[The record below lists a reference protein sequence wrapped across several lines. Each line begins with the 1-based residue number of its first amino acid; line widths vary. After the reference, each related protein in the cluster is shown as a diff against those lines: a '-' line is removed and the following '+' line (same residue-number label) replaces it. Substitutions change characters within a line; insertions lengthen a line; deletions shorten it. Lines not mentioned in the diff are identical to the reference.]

1 MKAISIRTPMNVS
14 VQAKFASPGSRV
26 LSFLIDLFIIF
37 IYFRAIV
44 FLFDRVL
51 NYHFYDLGSEAYD
64 INMFYGTLF
73 TITLFPAFF
82 YSLWTEMLFNGQ
94 TIGKMVTGI
103 RVVKINGY
111 KAGFSEYFTRWAFR
125 LIDFWTGFFLIL
137 FMIPILGEITALV
150 VGGVMLLASGL
161 VALIFVAQTKNSQ
174 RLGDVV
180 AGTTVLKLK
189 EKHSI
194 DSTILVEI
202 EEDYVPR
209 FPQVK
214 LLTDKDA
221 RIIKDTFL
229 IAKKKRDYAT
239 MRRLKRKLETVMDV
253 QSDMR
258 AQEFIETVMKDFNY
272 YTQKL

>member
-1 MKAISIRTPMNVS
+1 
-14 VQAKFASPGSRV
+14 
-26 LSFLIDLFIIF
+26 
-37 IYFRAIV
+37 
-44 FLFDRVL
+44 
-51 NYHFYDLGSEAYD
+51 
-64 INMFYGTLF
+64 
-73 TITLFPAFF
+73 
-82 YSLWTEMLFNGQ
+82 
-94 TIGKMVTGI
+94 
-103 RVVKINGY
+103 
-111 KAGFSEYFTRWAFR
+111 
-125 LIDFWTGFFLIL
+125 
-137 FMIPILGEITALV
+137 MIPILGEITALF

-161 VALIFVAQTKNSQ
+161 VTLIFVAQTKNSQ

-180 AGTTVLKLK
+180 AGTTVIKLK

-194 DSTILVEI
+194 ESTILVEI

-253 QSDMR
+253 QSDR
-258 AQEFIETVMKDFNY
+258 SEERRVGEE
-272 YTQKL
+272 

>member
-1 MKAISIRTPMNVS
+1 MKAISIRTPMNVN
-14 VQAKFASPGSRV
+14 VEAKFASPGSRI
-26 LSFLIDLFIIF
+26 LSFLIDLFIVF

-44 FLFDRVL
+44 FLFDSVL

-161 VALIFVAQTKNSQ
+161 VALIFVAQTK
-174 RLGDVV
+174 
-180 AGTTVLKLK
+180 KF
-189 EKHSI
+189 
-194 DSTILVEI
+194 STIG
-202 EEDYVPR
+202 R
-209 FPQVK
+209 CSG
-214 LLTDKDA
+214 
-221 RIIKDTFL
+221 RHNSIK
-229 IAKKKRDYAT
+229 I
-239 MRRLKRKLETVMDV
+239 KRKTLD
-253 QSDMR
+253 
-258 AQEFIETVMKDFNY
+258 
-272 YTQKL
+272 